1 MLSVFHQISV
11 EMAWFC
17 RVWFA
22 KCVDGKENLS
32 LFACFFT
39 LCPDIVPYTYRGD
52 DKLSKSTYMA
62 KSEISNVRRLVTLL
76 CAILSAMEWQVS
88 RWRLRIW
95 SVLHAN
101 SPTLTAHLLSER
113 TGVVSVGLLVSVSG
127 AGNCDSKKL
136 DSVSK
141 GNRRAR
147 VEFRCLRDPP
157 RCCSVPKRCWD
168 RSLHVYCDRTLE
180 CQCCG

>member
-1 MLSVFHQISV
+1 MLSLFRPISAG
-11 EMAWFC
+11 MIRFC
-17 RVWFA
+17 NVRLA
-22 KCVDGKENLS
+22 KSMNGKENLS

-52 DKLSKSTYMA
+52 DILLKFTYMA

-88 RWRLRIW
+88 RWRLRIR

-101 SPTLTAHLLSER
+101 SPTLTAHLLSEK

-127 AGNCDSKKL
+127 AGN
-136 DSVSK
+136 
-141 GNRRAR
+141 
-147 VEFRCLRDPP
+147 
-157 RCCSVPKRCWD
+157 
-168 RSLHVYCDRTLE
+168 
-180 CQCCG
+180 

>member
-1 MLSVFHQISV
+1 MPSLFRPITAGMSRFRNM
-11 EMAWFC
+11 ELTK
-17 RVWFA
+17 RVY
-22 KCVDGKENLS
+22 GKENLS

-52 DKLSKSTYMA
+52 DILLKFTYMA
-62 KSEISNVRRLVTLL
+62 KSEKYNLRRLVTLL
-76 CAILSAMEWQVS
+76 CPILSAMEWQVS

-101 SPTLTAHLLSER
+101 SPALTAHLLSEK
-113 TGVVSVGLLVSVSG
+113 TSVVSVGLFVSVSG
-127 AGNCDSKKL
+127 AGNCDSKKV

-168 RSLHVYCDRTLE
+168 RSSRAYCDRTLE
-180 CQCCG
+180 CRCCG

>member
-1 MLSVFHQISV
+1 MLSVFRLISV
-11 EMAWFC
+11 RMTWFC
-17 RVWFA
+17 DMGFA
-22 KCVDGKENLS
+22 KRVDGKENLS

-39 LCPDIVPYTYRGD
+39 LWPDIVPYTYRGND
-52 DKLSKSTYMA
+52 ILLKFTYMA
-62 KSEISNVRRLVTLL
+62 KSEKSNLRRLVTLL

-88 RWRLRIW
+88 RWRLRIR

-101 SPTLTAHLLSER
+101 SPALTAHLLSEK
-113 TGVVSVGLLVSVSG
+113 TGVVSVGLFVSVSG
-127 AGNCDSKKL
+127 AGNCDSKKV

-141 GNRRAR
+141 GNQRAR

-168 RSLHVYCDRTLE
+168 RSLRVYCDRTLE
-180 CQCCG
+180 CRCCG

>member
-1 MLSVFHQISV
+1 MLSLFRPISSG
-11 EMAWFC
+11 MTFFC
-17 RVWFA
+17 NVGLA
-22 KCVDGKENLS
+22 KCMDGKENLS

-52 DKLSKSTYMA
+52 DILLKFTYMA
-62 KSEISNVRRLVTLL
+62 KSEKSNLRRLVTIL
-76 CAILSAMEWQVS
+76 CAILSAMEWHVS

-101 SPTLTAHLLSER
+101 SPALTAHLLSEK
-113 TGVVSVGLLVSVSG
+113 TGVVSVGLFVMVSVVG
-127 AGNCDSKKL
+127 KNDSKMV
-136 DSVSK
+136 DSVNK

-168 RSLHVYCDRTLE
+168 RFLRAYCDRTLE
-180 CQCCG
+180 CRCCG

>member
-1 MLSVFHQISV
+1 MLSVFRLISV
-11 EMAWFC
+11 RMTWFC
-17 RVWFA
+17 DMGFA
-22 KCVDGKENLS
+22 KRVDGKENLS

-39 LCPDIVPYTYRGD
+39 LCPDIVPYTYRGND
-52 DKLSKSTYMA
+52 ILLKFTYMA
-62 KSEISNVRRLVTLL
+62 KSEKSNLRRLVTLL

-88 RWRLRIW
+88 RWRLRIR

-101 SPTLTAHLLSER
+101 SPALTAHLLSEK
-113 TGVVSVGLLVSVSG
+113 TGVVSVGLFVSVSG
-127 AGNCDSKKL
+127 AGNCDSKKV

-141 GNRRAR
+141 GNQRAR

-168 RSLHVYCDRTLE
+168 RSLRVYCDRTLE
-180 CQCCG
+180 CRCCG

>member
-1 MLSVFHQISV
+1 MLSLFRSIS
-11 EMAWFC
+11 AGRTLFC
-17 RVWFA
+17 NVGLA
-22 KCVDGKENLS
+22 KRVDGKENLS

-39 LCPDIVPYTYRGD
+39 LCFDIVPYTYRGD

-62 KSEISNVRRLVTLL
+62 KSEICNVRRLVTLL

-88 RWRLRIW
+88 RWRLRVW

-101 SPTLTAHLLSER
+101 SPTLTAHLLSR
-113 TGVVSVGLLVSVSG
+113 KTGVVSVGLLVSVSG
-127 AGNCDSKKL
+127 AGNCDSKKV

-168 RSLHVYCDRTLE
+168 RSLRVYCDRTLE
-180 CQCCG
+180 CRCCG

>member
-1 MLSVFHQISV
+1 MGKKIFHFLPVF
-11 EMAWFC
+11 
-17 RVWFA
+17 
-22 KCVDGKENLS
+22 S
-32 LFACFFT
+32 LFA
-39 LCPDIVPYTYRGD
+39 LISSHILIGGDILL
-52 DKLSKSTYMA
+52 KFTYMA
-62 KSEISNVRRLVTLL
+62 KSEKSNLRRLVTLL

-101 SPTLTAHLLSER
+101 SPALTAHLLSEK
-113 TGVVSVGLLVSVSG
+113 TGVVSVGLFVSVSG
-127 AGNCDSKKL
+127 AGNCDSKKV

-168 RSLHVYCDRTLE
+168 RSLRVYCDRTLE
-180 CQCCG
+180 CRCCG

>member
-1 MLSVFHQISV
+1 MWDLQNVWVEKKIFLFLPVFLLFDLISSHILI
-11 EMAWFC
+11 
-17 RVWFA
+17 
-22 KCVDGKENLS
+22 G
-32 LFACFFT
+32 
-39 LCPDIVPYTYRGD
+39 G
-52 DKLSKSTYMA
+52 DKLLKFTYMA
-62 KSEISNVRRLVTLL
+62 KSEKSNLRRLVTLL

-88 RWRLRIW
+88 RWRLRIR

-101 SPTLTAHLLSER
+101 SPALTAHLLSEK
-113 TGVVSVGLLVSVSG
+113 TGVVSVGLFVSVSG
-127 AGNCDSKKL
+127 AGNCDSKKV

-168 RSLHVYCDRTLE
+168 RFLRAYCDRTLE
-180 CQCCG
+180 CRCCG

>member
-1 MLSVFHQISV
+1 MPSLFRPITAGISLFCNV
-11 EMAWFC
+11 EL
-17 RVWFA
+17 A
-22 KCVDGKENLS
+22 KCVDGKEKLS

-39 LCPDIVPYTYRGD
+39 LCPNIVPYTYRGD
-52 DKLSKSTYMA
+52 DILLKFTYMA
-62 KSEISNVRRLVTLL
+62 KSEKSNLRRLVTLL

-88 RWRLRIW
+88 RWRLRIR

-101 SPTLTAHLLSER
+101 SPTLTAHLLSEK

-127 AGNCDSKKL
+127 AGNCDSKKV

-168 RSLHVYCDRTLE
+168 RSLRAYCDRTLE